1 MEKPIDLISRFCA
14 AWGNDLGAEDL
25 AAFFTDDAVYHNIPL
40 EPVTGRENIADNIA
54 SFIRPGPPGIE
65 RIEFRVIN
73 IAANGPVVMTE
84 RVDVFTLAGK
94 TFDLQGMGPS
104 RSTTARSKPGGTT
117 STRASSTTKPVRLSS
132 FRVSQ
137 YARREM
143 TRRTVGPR
151 RSDSPR
157 TYVRSTRIIGG
168 LSVLV
173 FAGAVVWDFV
183 NDGFWSRHALFTSLV
198 ASLIVVAVT
207 VAVLN
212 EVLERRQRQRWSV
225 LAQYALF
232 EFVHTARLVWT
243 GLLELADL
251 APDGGLDDGALA
263 TGSKAVLDT
272 PRLAAAV
279 DEMLANADRREQLH
293 RLIVRLRAH
302 GQEVLGR
309 WADVMVNSGTYA
321 EIVDRHVELYS
332 RLYWWGSVL
341 DESDPLEE
349 HLDRPRLSRL
359 SPATQASGPVED
371 EWLRDNL
378 VAIAQLAESLDRS
391 SFELAMRIVPP
402 EWWAAQ
408 LPDRPSTAENHGT

>member
-1 MEKPIDLISRFCA
+1 
-14 AWGNDLGAEDL
+14 
-25 AAFFTDDAVYHNIPL
+25 
-40 EPVTGRENIADNIA
+40 
-54 SFIRPGPPGIE
+54 
-65 RIEFRVIN
+65 
-73 IAANGPVVMTE
+73 MT
-84 RVDVFTLAGK
+84 
-94 TFDLQGMGPS
+94 S
-104 RSTTARSKPGGTT
+104 
-117 STRASSTTKPVRLSS
+117 
-132 FRVSQ
+132 
-137 YARREM
+137 
-143 TRRTVGPR
+143 RTVGPR

-183 NDGFWSRHALFTSLV
+183 NDEFWVRHALFTSLA

-243 GLLELADL
+243 GLLELAGL
-251 APDGGLDDGALA
+251 APDGELDDGTLA
-263 TGSKAVLDT
+263 TASKAVLDT

-302 GQEVLGR
+302 GQDVLGR

-349 HLDRPRLSRL
+349 HLNRPRLSRL

-378 VAIAQLAESLDRS
+378 VAIAQLAEALDRS
-391 SFELAMRIVPP
+391 SFDLAMQIVPP

-408 LPDRPSTAENHGT
+408 LPDRPSTADNHMTFDG